1 MPATKHLL
9 ILLALL
15 PALSAGC
22 STLEYEKQE
31 CCMSC
36 RDQWDAWCAWRRA
49 RSCYKG
55 EPNLYAFGAGFR
67 AGYIHIMN
75 GGNGCPPM
83 LAPRKYWYGHC
94 CMSDDGCHSPSLSWF
109 NGFAQ
114 GVVQGL
120 YEGVAGRNQIVTSRD
135 LYGQCEEEIDIQAML
150 EHCHT
155 QGQLSEPHLHDPT
168 HSTSPDEL
176 EWSPQPLPA
185 GAYEDLQD
193 ADEIWDDELFPEGA
207 AEETGAPLLQPVEQ
221 LPTQTTEDAVSPAL
235 IEFLEQGA

>member
-1 MPATKHLL
+1 MD
-9 ILLALL
+9 
-15 PALSAGC
+15 
-22 STLEYEKQE
+22 
-31 CCMSC
+31 C
-36 RDQWDAWCAWRRA
+36 RDHWDAWCAWRRA
-49 RSCYKG
+49 RHCYKG

-75 GGNGCPPM
+75 GGDGCPPM

-94 CMSDDGCHSPSLSWF
+94 CTADDGCHSPSLSWF

-135 LYGQCEEEIDIQAML
+135 LYGQCEEEIDIHAML
-150 EHCHT
+150 EHCQT
-155 QGQLSEPHLHDPT
+155 QGQFAEPHLHEHAEPHLHEHAEPHLYDSFEPT
-168 HSTSPDEL
+168 TSDDI
-176 EWSPQPLPA
+176 EWTPQPLPA

-207 AEETGAPLLQPVEQ
+207 TGEAPLLQPVEQ
-221 LPTQTTEDAVSPAL
+221 LPTHTTEDAVSPAL
-235 IEFLEQGA
+235 IEFLDQGA